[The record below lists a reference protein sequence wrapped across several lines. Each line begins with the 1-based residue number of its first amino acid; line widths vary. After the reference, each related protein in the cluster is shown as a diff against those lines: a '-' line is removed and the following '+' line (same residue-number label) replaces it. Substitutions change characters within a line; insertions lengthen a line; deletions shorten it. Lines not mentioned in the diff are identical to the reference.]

1 MAQSKHTGRTGPLLT
16 RTGLIAAFLATGIV
30 ASEQSAQADGLVRCW
45 GWNPYGQCNTP
56 SDLGP
61 CSSVAGG
68 LYHSIAIRIDGTARC
83 WGRNVDGSC
92 NTPADLGPCSQVAV
106 GHFHSIALRN
116 DGNVRCWGWNRNGEC
131 TTPADL
137 GPCSNIA
144 AGSYHS
150 IAIRI
155 DGAVRCWGKNDYL
168 QCNTPG
174 DLGSCT
180 SVAGGYGYSVA
191 IRSNG
196 TVRCWGKNDYGQCS
210 TPSDLGTCSRV
221 AAGFSHTIALRSDGI
236 VKCWGQNSNFQ
247 CNTPAGLGT
256 CISIAVRGNASTA
269 IRSDGSVQWWGQY
282 NNPTQWFDTPADV
295 GNCSTIGG
303 TGGHSLAIQI
313 PPVKCTGDLNYDN
326 QVNGSDLGVVLGQ
339 WATSGGTTGADLN
352 EDGTVNGADLGLILG
367 GWGPCAVRVPS
378 WATLVEAQPDPLVV
392 PDSTIR
398 AAISASGFAWRIRDT
413 ATGMEML
420 LVPPGTFTMGC
431 TASNQYGCNSDE
443 NPVHS
448 VTHTYAFYIGRYEV
462 TQSQWVTKMGSNP
475 SAFQGASYP
484 DASNRPVERVSLNTI
499 KGYLSATGMRLP
511 TEAEWEYASRA
522 GTTTAFNNGSN
533 SDITVVNIAWYNGNS
548 GNQTHAVGGKAANAL
563 GLYDIAGNVFEWVTD
578 CYGSTYYASSPS
590 VNPLGAGCSVVT
602 PHAVRGGSLG
612 SDANTLRSSFR
623 GGSAPANAYSDLGFR
638 VARTP

>member
-1 MAQSKHTGRTGPLLT
+1 MDRSKHIGRTGPLLT
-16 RTGLIAAFLATGIV
+16 QTGLVAAFLAAAGVV
-30 ASEQSAQADGLVRCW
+30 AVEQSAHADGIVRCW
-45 GWNPYGQCNTP
+45 GSNAYGQ
-56 SDLGP
+56 
-61 CSSVAGG
+61 
-68 LYHSIAIRIDGTARC
+68 
-83 WGRNVDGSC
+83 C
-92 NTPADLGPCSQVAV
+92 NTPADLGPCSNVA
-106 GHFHSIALRN
+106 GGSFHTIALRS
-116 DGNVRCWGWNRNGEC
+116 DGTVRCWGWNYHFQCN
-131 TTPADL
+131 TPADL
-137 GPCSNIA
+137 GPCSSVA

-155 DGAVRCWGKNDYL
+155 DGAVRCWGKNAYG

-180 SVAGGYGYSVA
+180 SVAGGYEYSVA

-196 TVRCWGKNDYGQCS
+196 TVRCWGKSDYGQCS

-247 CNTPAGLGT
+247 CNTPTGLGS
-256 CISIAVRGNASTA
+256 CISIAARDDVSTA
-269 IRSDGSVQWWGQY
+269 IRSDGSVQWWGG
-282 NNPTQWFDTPADV
+282 NNSTYFLFDTPADV

-313 PPVKCTGDLNYDN
+313 PPLKCTGDLNHDN

-367 GWGPCAVRVPS
+367 GWGQCAVTVPS
-378 WATLVEAQPDPLVV
+378 WATLVEAQPDPLVIT
-392 PDSTIR
+392 DSTTR
-398 AAISASGFAWRIRDT
+398 AAITASGFAWRIRDT

-431 TASNQYGCNSDE
+431 TASNQYGCDSDE

-448 VTHTYAFYIGRYEV
+448 VTHTYAFYIGRYEL

-484 DASNRPVERVSLNTI
+484 DAANRPVERVSWNTI

-533 SDITVVNIAWYNGNS
+533 SDITVGNIAWYNGNS

-563 GLYDIAGNVFEWVTD
+563 GLYDMAGNVFEWVTD

-590 VNPLGAGCSVVT
+590 VNPLAGGGQFSP
-602 PHAVRGGSLG
+602 PHALRGGSWV
-612 SDANTLRSSFR
+612 SDANTLRSSYRF
-623 GGSAPANAYSDLGFR
+623 GSSPDYSFSYIGFR
-638 VARTP
+638 VVRNP